1 VSALNCHVPARI
13 RIAGSPTQETWDA
26 LETALARHYARSI
39 RRGLDAMGNARV
51 AAARA
56 DARELHS
63 PAREHPQGYLIP
75 SYQGFGQ
82 PEPVAMDA
90 GAAVAAPPSLSGEEA
105 IEAIRRHYGG
115 LEGAEGGR
123 LGIYTRIGEGMLQ
136 LHVAVAG
143 PDGKVRLQGY
153 RLFVER
159 GAEQM
164 PARLEP
170 GTYHMVLR
178 AGLSGHLYRG
188 GRVVSRWRNPENY
201 DLSVNF
207 LVPQEDGIE
216 EVVVRGRGPRFF
228 ARLSGI
234 VPLGPDE
241 PAAGATRSYRAGIEI
256 WREDEAG
263 AFTLVPGLALIYAS
277 VTYEW
282 TISRIEKGPA
292 GEVRTPIRNATTDI
306 AFLTHVWEKPGD
318 YDVACT
324 VGLKDRAASPVKAIE
339 HLREKVLDPDIKLAR
354 ELAQLEAAEE
364 QLGAS
369 IWLTPQAAI
378 AALEKQIEDA
388 KADPAGNE
396 ALIQALEKL
405 LADARHRLGDGLQ
418 RTASRLRA
426 VFIERRTSQVMPLA
440 LYLAPLKVDLVD
452 PVRPHRWRLVDLTY
466 PAFYASF
473 EGSGATVREAILAA
487 FEAGRTSLRATYPP
501 GEILASIDFPELATY
516 GISPF
521 SVTIETE
528 SWQRTAFEWLSFGAQ
543 VAGGLAL
550 TASLVFPP
558 TSVAVGALVLAS
570 AVLAI
575 GAGVGNIAARIQSG
589 SFAWDAAAVADIVAI
604 AASLTVIGG
613 TVVRGAASGVRSAIQ
628 AGAEIEVAQASR
640 LAQLMKAQRAMMY
653 MGIGGDVSSGVLLS
667 YDTYVQMRDIDAVI
681 GAGARADY
689 QRIYGAEEGARRY
702 ERERIARIIGILTRA
717 ALQGALILVSL
728 RRGVQGIGEP
738 AGAAG
743 GAPALPAPP
752 SPAIAAATTAEAYVA
767 AVRADAAS
775 PAARSRNWDHV
786 RFPRPPRGY
795 RWQPGDPIDAPNL
808 TGGYPDYDSTARP
821 RYWRNRA
828 EFEIRDRAGGASAH
842 EPNSPD
848 AVKRLSDAQ
857 LQTMRTSG
865 LAPADPHFAGRT
877 MELEH
882 WGVPQRVRDWLIATG
897 FSREEA
903 RRLTRVSDPNML
915 LEVAPLE
922 HAFFDAEAQSF
933 GRARADVEGG
943 TFPGTI
949 AADVRNTRPLAPM
962 DDATIIRIV
971 DTARTRHLDWNA
983 NRGSR
988 QLRDHLRTEI
998 NLRNLQVTP
1007 P

>member
-1 VSALNCHVPARI
+1 MSALNCHVPARI

-123 LGIYTRIGEGMLQ
+123 LGIYARIGEGMLQ
-136 LHVAVAG
+136 LHVAMAG

-234 VPLGPDE
+234 VALGPDE

-292 GEVRTPIRNATTDI
+292 GEVRTPIRTATTDI

-378 AALEKQIEDA
+378 AALEKRIEDA

-558 TSVAVGALVLAS
+558 TSVAVGALVL
-570 AVLAI
+570 
-575 GAGVGNIAARIQSG
+575 GQRRAGDRRRRRQHRRPHPERQLRLGR
-589 SFAWDAAAVADIVAI
+589 
-604 AASLTVIGG
+604 GG
-613 TVVRGAASGVRSAIQ
+613 RGGHRRHR
-628 AGAEIEVAQASR
+628 R
-640 LAQLMKAQRAMMY
+640 LAD
-653 MGIGGDVSSGVLLS
+653 GDR
-667 YDTYVQMRDIDAVI
+667 RD
-681 GAGARADY
+681 R
-689 QRIYGAEEGARRY
+689 RARRG
-702 ERERIARIIGILTRA
+702 ERRA
-717 ALQGALILVSL
+717 LGDPGG
-728 RRGVQGIGEP
+728 RGDRGRAGEP
-738 AGAAG
+738 ARPAHEGAARHDVHG
-743 GAPALPAPP
+743 HRRRRVERRAAQLRHLCPDARHRCGDRRRARAPTTSASTAPRKGR
-752 SPAIAAATTAEAYVA
+752 AATSAS
-767 AVRADAAS
+767 AS
-775 PAARSRNWDHV
+775 PAS
-786 RFPRPPRGY
+786 
-795 RWQPGDPIDAPNL
+795 
-808 TGGYPDYDSTARP
+808 S
-821 RYWRNRA
+821 
-828 EFEIRDRAGGASAH
+828 AS
-842 EPNSPD
+842 
-848 AVKRLSDAQ
+848 
-857 LQTMRTSG
+857 
-865 LAPADPHFAGRT
+865 
-877 MELEH
+877 
-882 WGVPQRVRDWLIATG
+882 
-897 FSREEA
+897 
-903 RRLTRVSDPNML
+903 
-915 LEVAPLE
+915 
-922 HAFFDAEAQSF
+922 
-933 GRARADVEGG
+933 
-943 TFPGTI
+943 
-949 AADVRNTRPLAPM
+949 
-962 DDATIIRIV
+962 
-971 DTARTRHLDWNA
+971 
-983 NRGSR
+983 
-988 QLRDHLRTEI
+988 
-998 NLRNLQVTP
+998 
-1007 P
+1007 